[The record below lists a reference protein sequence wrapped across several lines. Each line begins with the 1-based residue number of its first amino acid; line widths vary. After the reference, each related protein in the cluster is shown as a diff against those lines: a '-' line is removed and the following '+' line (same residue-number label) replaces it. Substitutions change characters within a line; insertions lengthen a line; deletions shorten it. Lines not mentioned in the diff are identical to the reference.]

1 MFIGYS
7 ELCRGDYAPTA
18 DVLAHTASEHDG
30 ICRAIALMNSN
41 RKDEAITEFNR
52 WKAANPTIKLDHY
65 IEYFKGY
72 LVDKAVGAQLSDAL
86 VRLKIALTS

>member
-7 ELCRGDYAPTA
+7 ELCRGNYAPTA

-30 ICRAIALMNSN
+30 ICRSIALMNSN
-41 RKDEAITEFNR
+41 RKDEAIAEFNR